1 MRDSQKQLEQLTQ
14 QMSRLMQE
22 KAELETRNRILEQV
36 VKLNVDHV
44 EQLQT
49 NKVCHNLEV
58 PQRKT
63 GIELHESTCPSLVT
77 TVQHLCAGGAT
88 SSQQYYANKRGKLK

>member
-1 MRDSQKQLEQLTQ
+1 MKESQRQLELLTQ
-14 QMSRLMQE
+14 QMGRLLQE

-49 NKVCHNLEV
+49 NKVSRLPIQTLLLPTLCPRECTMIILNCHF
-58 PQRKT
+58 
-63 GIELHESTCPSLVT
+63 SPSSPKVSRP
-77 TVQHLCAGGAT
+77 
-88 SSQQYYANKRGKLK
+88 SSRMRYL

>member
-1 MRDSQKQLEQLTQ
+1 MIETSFLQEKMKESAQQLEVLTS
-14 QMSRLMQE
+14 QMSRLLAE

-49 NKVCHNLEV
+49 NKARLQATLYSHFAGWSLSPRNL
-58 PQRKT
+58 
-63 GIELHESTCPSLVT
+63 
-77 TVQHLCAGGAT
+77 
-88 SSQQYYANKRGKLK
+88 KLPRITFYHIAMYM

>member
-1 MRDSQKQLEQLTQ
+1 MTAVGCLQEKMRDSQRQLELLSE

-49 NKVCHNLEV
+49 NKV
-58 PQRKT
+58 RW
-63 GIELHESTCPSLVT
+63 
-77 TVQHLCAGGAT
+77 
-88 SSQQYYANKRGKLK
+88 SSHFCRRCQ

>member
-58 PQRKT
+58 QQTKT
-63 GIELHESTCPSLVT
+63 SIDLQESKCSFHVT
-77 TVQHLCAGGAT
+77 TVHPLCAGGGT
-88 SSQQYYANKRGKLK
+88 SNHR